1 MNGGTLIALHPH
13 CDWYHSFNFQTELCV
28 VFELAIVPAGVETQV
43 FKLEVSKDKK
53 VHLEPKTDVRYRSHK
68 SLYET

>member
-1 MNGGTLIALHPH
+1 MNGYIFIALHPF
-13 CDWYHSFNFQTELCV
+13 CDRYQSFNFQIELCV

-43 FKLEVSKDKK
+43 FKLEVSEDKNA
-53 VHLEPKTDVRYRSHK
+53 HLGPKTDVRYRSHK